1 MKTAAE
7 KKRKTRNFSVSTIVE
22 MLFSLLMIPLGLA
35 AVQALSAPSDLD
47 SAEKVIQILAFLM
60 LAEFVMLSVT
70 TFLRALARRYRNQ
83 IPERRRLDFI
93 FSGLFLACAA
103 AIFIEPTLLVMSIA
117 GGVFWASLLPDRVLA
132 ILRNRKWINIVLNVA
147 FILLVLFAVWDVWAG
162 AESQVLFLVVVML
175 LIALRSLARIMS
187 VTFARLRLDLL
198 RDIVQQTYAA
208 EIIFGLLLLIASFSF
223 VLVYTDQ
230 AFEGRYSNALWYCFA
245 VVTTI
250 GFGDLTAT
258 SSIGR
263 ILSVV
268 LGIYGIIV
276 VALITSIIVNF
287 YGEMKKTNIAE
298 ADPAPEAGQEAE
310 GEPRPETENNP

>member
-1 MKTAAE
+1 
-7 KKRKTRNFSVSTIVE
+7 
-22 MLFSLLMIPLGLA
+22 
-35 AVQALSAPSDLD
+35 
-47 SAEKVIQILAFLM
+47 
-60 LAEFVMLSVT
+60 
-70 TFLRALARRYRNQ
+70 
-83 IPERRRLDFI
+83 
-93 FSGLFLACAA
+93 
-103 AIFIEPTLLVMSIA
+103 
-117 GGVFWASLLPDRVLA
+117 
-132 ILRNRKWINIVLNVA
+132 
-147 FILLVLFAVWDVWAG
+147 
-162 AESQVLFLVVVML
+162 
-175 LIALRSLARIMS
+175 MS

-268 LGIYGIIV
+268 LGVYGIIV

-287 YGEMKKTNIAE
+287 YGEMKKTSIAE